1 MLLLITALV
10 IASVETCKFQQKQ
23 HMQVSTKSNSQF
35 SEAITNSSTKE
46 KQKQWPVLILVI
58 AVLISVLCWNLQ
70 VLT

>member
-35 SEAITNSSTKE
+35 SDAITNSSTKE
-46 KQKQWPVLILVI
+46 
-58 AVLISVLCWNLQ
+58 
-70 VLT
+70 T